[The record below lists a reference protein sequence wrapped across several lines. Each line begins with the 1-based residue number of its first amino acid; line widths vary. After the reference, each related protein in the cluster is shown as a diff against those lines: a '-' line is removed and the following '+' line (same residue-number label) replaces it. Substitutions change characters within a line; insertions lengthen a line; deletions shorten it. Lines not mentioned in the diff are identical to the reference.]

1 MLIFKIVGIGV
12 TGALLSLLL
21 KQYKPEI
28 AIAVPILAAAF
39 IITMCAP
46 YLKSVLAMFED
57 IANGAGIELSHM
69 RIVIKITGTAY
80 ICQFAADIC
89 KDAGENA
96 IAGKIELG
104 GKIVIITLSVPV
116 IYNLLELVNNIINF

>member
-12 TGALLSLLL
+12 TGTLLSLLL
-21 KQYKPEI
+21 KQYKPEL
-28 AIAVPILAAAF
+28 AITLPILVGAI
-39 IITMCAP
+39 IITICAP

-57 IANGAGIELSHM
+57 IANGAGIELLHM
-69 RIVIKITGTAY
+69 RIVIKITGVAY

-116 IYNLLELVNNIINF
+116 IYNLLELVSNIINF

>member
-1 MLIFKIVGIGV
+1 MLIFKIIGIGV

-21 KQYKPEI
+21 KQYKPEL
-28 AIAVPILAAAF
+28 AIAMPILAAAL

-69 RIVIKITGTAY
+69 RIVIKITGVAY

-116 IYNLLELVNNIINF
+116 IYNLLELVSNIINF

>member
-1 MLIFKIVGIGV
+1 MLIFKIIGIGV

-21 KQYKPEI
+21 KQYKPEH
-28 AIAVPILAAAF
+28 AIAHPILVAAL

-46 YLKSVLAMFED
+46 YLKSVLSMFED

-69 RIVIKITGTAY
+69 RIVIKITGIAY

-104 GKIVIITLSVPV
+104 GKIIIIALSAPV
-116 IYNLLELVNNIINF
+116 INNLLELVSNIINF